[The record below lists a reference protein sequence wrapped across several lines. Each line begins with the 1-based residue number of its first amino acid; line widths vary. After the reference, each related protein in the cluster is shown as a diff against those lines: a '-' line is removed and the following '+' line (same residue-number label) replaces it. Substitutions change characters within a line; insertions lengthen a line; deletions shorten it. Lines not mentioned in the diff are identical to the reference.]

1 MHKYRIVLVW
11 LSFVA
16 VASAQNFYPKK
27 DAVFG
32 QVVVGGGFETIINIA
47 NRGSHEYEG
56 TLNLFRTDNGMSIRW
71 NPIGQRRRCA
81 EGGEARDR
89 NPACEPRSRFA

>member
-11 LSFVA
+11 LSFIA

-32 QVVVGGGFETIINIA
+32 QVVVGGGYETIINIA
-47 NRGSHEYEG
+47 NRGSREICGHPEPVQNRKRREHP
-56 TLNLFRTDNGMSIRW
+56 LE
-71 NPIGQRRRCA
+71 PIGQRRRCA
-81 EGGEARDR
+81 ER
-89 NPACEPRSRFA
+89 

>member
-1 MHKYRIVLVW
+1 MRKYGIVLVW

-32 QVVVGGGFETIINIA
+32 QVVVGGGYETIINIA
-47 NRGSHEYEG
+47 NRGSHQYLG
-56 TLNLFRTDNGMSIRW
+56 DLNLFRTENGVRASPGTHWSTAPPWRTV
-71 NPIGQRRRCA
+71 NTRSKSSL
-81 EGGEARDR
+81 
-89 NPACEPRSRFA
+89 EPRSRFA